1 MTRRRHTQL
10 NELKPDEGWGPRK
23 GFLQEGTLHEVKL
36 HEGTSSYLAEGW
48 GVEEVTDIA
57 RAH

>member
-1 MTRRRHTQL
+1 MKDGDPGKAFSKKERL
-10 NELKPDEGWGPRK
+10 
-23 GFLQEGTLHEVKL
+23 KL